1 MAWTINNGKLYFN
14 TTLYT
19 GNGSTQS
26 ITGVGFQPDFVWGKE
41 RSSTSSHFLVDVV
54 RGNTKG
60 LQSDLTNVEFT
71 SSNYITSFD
80 SDGFG
85 IGNSGQINENSQ
97 TYASWNWLAAGT
109 APSNTY
115 AVKVVSDSG
124 NKYRFDDFG
133 TSAVTLEISEGGT
146 FTFDQSDSSNN
157 GHPLRFA
164 TQADAANSSQ
174 YTTGVTTN
182 GTPGQA
188 GAYTRITVAASAP
201 TLFYYCT
208 NHTGMGGQANT
219 PTTNSFSSFDGSIQ
233 SNISPNTTSG
243 FSIVSWTGSGADA
256 TVGHGLNS
264 APTIY
269 IVKNRT
275 DASDW
280 RVGQVLTS
288 SNNMTD
294 GNGYYMELN
303 DTKAS
308 TNPGSA
314 VTWGSTPTAP
324 TSSVFTVGSNN
335 SHNGSSDAMIAYCF
349 HSVNGYSKMGSY
361 TGNGN
366 ADGTFVY
373 TGFKPAWVM
382 VKQTN
387 ASGEDW
393 FICDTKRE
401 GYNAENNRLMP
412 NLSSAESTDSP
423 IDILS
428 NGFKARLSGANV
440 NASGGTYIF
449 MAFAENPFTSSA
461 GTPVT
466 AR

>member
-14 TTLYT
+14 SVLYT
-19 GNGSTQS
+19 GNSGTQN
-26 ITGVGFQPDFVWGKE
+26 ITGVGFEPQWVWMKQ
-41 RSSTSSHFLVDVV
+41 RNAANSNVVIDSV
-54 RGNTKG
+54 RGVLKRIRTDQTDAEDTLAN
-60 LQSDLTNVEFT
+60 SLTAFG
-71 SSNYITSFD
+71 
-80 SDGFG
+80 SDGFTLG
-85 IGNSGQINENSQ
+85 SAQEVNDNSD
-97 TYASWNWLAAGT
+97 TYVAWNWLAAGT

-208 NHTGMGGQANT
+208 NHSGMGGQANT
-219 PTTNSFSSFDGSIQ
+219 PTTNSFSNFAGTIQ

-243 FSIVSWTGSGADA
+243 FSIVSYTGTGVANK
-256 TVGHGLNS
+256 TIGHGLGTT
-264 APTIY
+264 PGMI
-269 IVKNRT
+269 IVKNRSIT
-275 DASDW
+275 EEW
-280 RVGQVLTS
+280 RVWQQKLGGPTYKLA
-288 SNNMTD
+288 
-294 GNGYYMELN
+294 LN
-303 DTKAS
+303 DA
-308 TNPGSA
+308 GA
-314 VTWGSTPTAP
+314 ADQG
-324 TSSVFTVGSNN
+324 SSVFNGQSATTFTVGTDPSVNGNGN
-335 SHNGSSDAMIAYCF
+335 SIIAYCF
-349 HSVNGYSKMGSY
+349 NDVQGYSKFGSY

-366 ADGTFVY
+366 ANGTFVY
-373 TGFKPAWVM
+373 TGFKPAFIMIKETTNSGNWTLYDN
-382 VKQTN
+382 KRAGFNSKSTFLYANTN
-387 ASGEDW
+387 AAEDTSNTIW
-393 FICDTKRE
+393 LD
-401 GYNAENNRLMP
+401 M
-412 NLSSAESTDSP
+412 
-423 IDILS
+423 LS
-428 NGFKARLSGANV
+428 NGFKILESNNLV
-440 NASGGTYIF
+440 NRSGGNYIY
-449 MAFAENPFTSSA
+449 MTFAENPFTSSA